1 MPDPRAV
8 TEALA
13 TAGRP
18 HLIGVRHHSP
28 TLAAAMPALLAAA
41 RPDVLLLELPA
52 DVQGWVEWLA
62 HPEAQAPLALAVT
75 ATGGAEELP
84 GFYPFADFSPELAA
98 VRYCAA
104 NGIPVRAIDL
114 PAGAAPL
121 PEPAADTPDTPDG
134 AEDPDAAGDA
144 DEPDGGPSWVAA
156 VCARLGVDDP
166 GALWDAL
173 VEARAPGSTPEA
185 LRRAALL
192 AGWLLRLDA
201 PALRARDARREA
213 YMRAGLAA
221 ALAEGFTRPVAVIGS
236 FHAAA
241 LLDADSCDPFAAERW
256 RAPEPPPGPVTA
268 SLLPYAFE
276 LFDDRSGYPAG
287 IRDPRWRQRLFE
299 VLGDPGATSD
309 AARAD
314 AAGDLVD
321 EVLVDVARHVR
332 RARHVAGLPDA
343 REAARAAR
351 DLSRLR
357 GLPAPGRTELL
368 EALML
373 ALGQGEPLGR
383 GRVLARAL
391 ETVMV
396 GRTRGRL
403 APATPRAGLLPH
415 VEALL
420 AALRLPGPESAG
432 REAEPVRLDPLR
444 SPLDRRRH
452 VALMRLA
459 ACHVPYA
466 ERRESGYETLTH
478 VWQPAWSPPTEALL
492 AVAALRGATLAQA
505 TAGTLR
511 GDWQRRVA
519 ADEAG
524 PPLLLETLSAAAECG
539 LGALV
544 RELVAELD
552 GGFRLAAD
560 LPTLTAAVHL
570 LDRIAAGHVPGLP
583 PPGEGVDDE
592 PGAVPAFDAGATSPP
607 VATLRADLLEAA
619 VRHLEGLAGATRV
632 EDAWALRGLLSLTG
646 DAEGEVAGRLRHAL
660 ALLAAT
666 GAPLMRG
673 AAGAGRVLLHLETA
687 AAFGGTLASV
697 LDVEAADFRAGFWR
711 GAFTVAGA
719 LLEADPDLL
728 SALGDRVEGDGDAA
742 FLGVL
747 PSLREGFE
755 ALPPAARARL
765 LAALNDRL
773 GAGAV
778 SERLTTDPAVLAAT
792 ARADAAGH
800 AAALALFGPLPE
812 VPRAGTP
819 GQAAPRTPPSS
830 TNALSPADRWRL
842 VLGQVKGGACGA
854 GTRRLAATL
863 EQLYGRGSG
872 EGAGGDLVGAGD
884 EASTPTVREWADDLG
899 ELFGE
904 RVREEVLGRAA
915 VGGQAEAAL
924 SLDPE
929 SVTPSIEL
937 LEEVLSLKGGLS
949 EAQLTHLRRLVDRVV
964 EELVRALAR
973 RLRPALTGL
982 GTPRPSRR
990 KAGPLDLNR
999 TVRANLRGARPGE
1012 EPPLVPERF
1021 IFRTR
1026 ARRSMDWRIVLV
1038 VDVSGSMEAS
1048 VIYSALVAA
1057 ILSGLPAFKVDFLA
1071 FSTEVVD
1078 LTDRVD
1084 DPLGLLM
1091 EISVGGG
1098 TNIARALRAARE
1110 RVTVPS
1116 RTLVLVVS
1124 DFEEGGGI
1132 GELLS
1137 QVRALVESG
1146 VRTLGLAALDDRGAP
1161 RYSVSI
1167 AEQLVAA
1174 GMPVAALSPLALA
1187 EWIGTQVRGT

>member
-1 MPDPRAV
+1 MTA
-8 TEALA
+8 ALA
-13 TAGRP
+13 ASARP

-52 DVQGWVEWLA
+52 DVQDWVSWLA
-62 HPEAQAPLALAVT
+62 HPEARAPLALAVT
-75 ATGGAEELP
+75 ATGGPEETP

-98 VRYCAA
+98 VRFCATH
-104 NGIPVRAIDL
+104 GIPVRAIDL
-114 PAGAAPL
+114 PAGARPL
-121 PEPAADTPDTPDG
+121 PEPADAQTPADAPAP
-134 AEDPDAAGDA
+134 A
-144 DEPDGGPSWVAA
+144 DEADAPEADETDRALVSVL
-156 VCARLGVDDP
+156 CARLGVDDP

-173 VEARAPGSTPEA
+173 VEARAPGSSPEA

-201 PALRARDARREA
+201 PALTPRDARREA
-213 YMRAGLAA
+213 HMRRSVAAAAAEGFARPVAVVGAFHAA
-221 ALAEGFTRPVAVIGS
+221 ALAE
-236 FHAAA
+236 
-241 LLDADSCDPFAAERW
+241 DADPGLDPFHTERSTT
-256 RAPEPPPGPVTA
+256 AEPPPGPVTA

-287 IRDPRWRQRLFE
+287 IRDPRWRQRLYE
-299 VLGDPGATSD
+299 VLAPPATD
-309 AARAD
+309 G
-314 AAGDLVD
+314 AAGAEALVD

-351 DLSRLR
+351 DLARLR

-391 ETVMV
+391 ESVMV

-403 APATPRAGLLPH
+403 APETPRAGLLPH

-432 REAEPVRLDPLR
+432 RESEPLRLDPLR
-444 SPLDRRRH
+444 SPIDRRRH
-452 VALMRLA
+452 VALMRLT

-478 VWQPAWSPPTEALL
+478 VWEAVWTPQTEALL
-492 AVAALRGATLAQA
+492 AVAGLRGATLAQA
-505 TAGTLR
+505 TAGGLR
-511 GDWQRRVA
+511 GEWQRRLE
-519 ADEAG
+519 ADEAA
-524 PPLLLETLSAAAECG
+524 PPALVETLAAAAECG
-539 LGALV
+539 LAGLT
-544 RELVAELD
+544 RDLLGEL
-552 GGFRLAAD
+552 GRGFTQAAD
-560 LPTLTAAVHL
+560 LQTLTAAVHL
-570 LDRIAAGHVPGLP
+570 VDRIAAGHVPGLP
-583 PPGEGVDDE
+583 PPGEGADEE
-592 PGAVPAFDAGATSPP
+592 PGAVPAFDPAGLVPP
-607 VATLRADLLEAA
+607 LPDLRLDLLEAA
-619 VRHLEGLAGATRV
+619 VRHLDGLSGSNRV
-632 EDAWALRGLLSLTG
+632 EDALALRGLLALSG
-646 DAEGEVAGRLRHAL
+646 DAETPAGGRLRYAL
-660 ALLAAT
+660 SRLAT
-666 GAPLMRG
+666 EGSPLMRG
-673 AAGAGRVLLHLETA
+673 AAGAARVLLH
-687 AAFGGTLASV
+687 
-697 LDVEAADFRAGFWR
+697 VEAADAFGTSLASVVDVAEADFRSAFWR

-728 SALGDRVEGDGDAA
+728 AALGDRIEGDADAA
-742 FLGVL
+742 FLALL
-747 PSLREGFE
+747 PSLRDGFE
-755 ALPPAARARL
+755 ALSPAARARL

-778 SERLTTDPAVLAAT
+778 SERLIADPAALAAT
-792 ARADAAGH
+792 ARADAAGR
-800 AAALALFGPLPE
+800 AAAHALFGPLPE
-812 VPRAGTP
+812 VPRTTEGTP
-819 GQAAPRTPPSS
+819 ARRARASS
-830 TNALSPADRWRL
+830 PADAGHTLSPADRWRL
-842 VLGQVKGGACGA
+842 VLGQVKGGSCSAGA
-854 GTRRLAATL
+854 RRLASTL
-863 EQLYGRGSG
+863 EQLYGRGAG
-872 EGAGGDLVGAGD
+872 EGSGGDLVGAGD
-884 EASTPTVREWADDLG
+884 EASTPTVREWADELSD
-899 ELFGE
+899 LFGE

-915 VGGQAEAAL
+915 LNGQAEAAL
-924 SLDPE
+924 ALDPE
-929 SVTPSIEL
+929 SVTPSVEL

-964 EELVRALAR
+964 QDLVRALAR
-973 RLRPALTGL
+973 RLQPALTGL

-1012 EPPLVPERF
+1012 DPPLVPERF

-1026 ARRSMDWRIVLV
+1026 ARRSLDWRVVLV

-1057 ILSGLPAFKVDFLA
+1057 ILSALPAFKVDFLA

-1091 EISVGGG
+1091 EVSVGGG
-1098 TNIARALRAARE
+1098 TNIARALKAARE

-1124 DFEEGGGI
+1124 DFEEGGGV
-1132 GELLS
+1132 GELLA

-1161 RYSVSI
+1161 RYAVNI
-1167 AEQLVAA
+1167 AEQLVSA

-1187 EWIGTQVRGT
+1187 EWLGAQVRG